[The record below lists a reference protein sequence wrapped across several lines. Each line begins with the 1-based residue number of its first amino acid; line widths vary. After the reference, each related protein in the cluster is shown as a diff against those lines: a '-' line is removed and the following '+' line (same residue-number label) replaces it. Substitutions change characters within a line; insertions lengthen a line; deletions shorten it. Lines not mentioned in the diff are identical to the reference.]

1 MYQATLKT
9 KKSRVVVIARNPDR
23 AVDAASK
30 LAHQFGVKSER
41 FNIAEINEHDV
52 PRLPD
57 KLTKLQFKA
66 KKGEKDVQFSV
77 MLIARGKRGD
87 WDMVDWIEYLS
98 ASLPDGDW
106 ELHGLEV
113 VR

>member
-30 LAHQFGVKSER
+30 LARQFGVKSKR
-41 FNIAEINEHDV
+41 FSLSRVKENDV
-52 PRLPD
+52 PCLPA
-57 KLTKLQFKA
+57 KPAKLQFRA
-66 KKGEKDVQFSV
+66 VCGEKDVQFSV
-77 MLIARGKRGD
+77 LFIVRGKRGD
-87 WDMVDWIEYLS
+87 WDMVDWIEHFS
-98 ASLPDGDW
+98 ALLPAGDW

-113 VR
+113 AR